1 MAPLMLVATLA
12 SAAISAY
19 GAVKAG
25 KDQQAALDFEA
36 KQHERQA
43 ADELAAGQRLALDKR
58 REGDLAM
65 SAVRATAA
73 DSGAG
78 VLTPNIMEI
87 FGSLGEQADLN
98 ARAEIY
104 GGQNRQAGK
113 LDAATANKVK
123 GKSIYQG
130 SILSGIGEGLKG
142 VGKAYGG
149 GGGSSYG

>member
-1 MAPLMLVATLA
+1 MAPLILVATLA
-12 SAAISAY
+12 SAAVSAY
-19 GAVKAG
+19 AAVKSG

-43 ADELAAGQRLALDKR
+43 ADELAAGQRTASDKR

-65 SAVRATAA
+65 SSVRATAA

-78 VLTPNIMEI
+78 VLNPTIMEI
-87 FGSLGEQADLN
+87 FGNLGEQADLN

-104 GGQNRQAGK
+104 GGQNRQAGQ
-113 LDAATANKVK
+113 LDTATANRVK

-130 SILSGIGEGLKG
+130 SILSGIGKGLSG
-142 VGKAYGG
+142 IGSAYGG
-149 GGGSSYG
+149 KTDASYG